1 MGVYAMYSKAM
12 FADNLKKIISQ
23 RGTTQREI
31 AEKLGVTETTVS
43 RYTTPGPKG
52 RTPNVEALVAL
63 AQVLNVSLDTL
74 VGADLP
80 EATAKTPDVA
90 VLVSCYEKA
99 SAADRQVLWTLLDR
113 YMTPEQRALL
123 ASFQAEENAKIG

>member
-1 MGVYAMYSKAM
+1 MYSKAM
-12 FADNLKKIISQ
+12 FADNLKKVITQ

-31 AEKLGVTETTVS
+31 AEKLGVTETTIS

-63 AQVLNVSLDTL
+63 AQALNVSLDTL
-74 VGADLP
+74 VGVEGLP
-80 EATAKTPDVA
+80 AAAAKTPDVA

-99 SAADRQVLWTLLDR
+99 SSADRQVLWALLDR
-113 YMTPEQRALL
+113 YMTPEQRALVT
-123 ASFQAEENAKIG
+123 SVQNEESVKIG